1 MTSRTYPKTPLVG
14 VGAVVPDG
22 NRVLLVRRAYEP
34 GQGLWSVPGGL
45 VEVGETVEEAVK
57 REVEEET
64 GVAVSVDR
72 LIAVLDNIVRDE
84 DGKVRF
90 HYVLIDYLAHPVGGE
105 ARPSKETLDVRWV
118 NLEDLKNLQLT
129 KTALKLLTRAGL
141 TK

>member
-1 MTSRTYPKTPLVG
+1 MASRTYPKTPLVG

-34 GQGLWSVPGGL
+34 GKGLWSVPGGL
-45 VEVGETVEEAVK
+45 IEVGETVEEAVR

-64 GVAVSVDR
+64 GVAVRVDR
-72 LIAVLDNIVRDE
+72 LIGVFDNIVRDE

-90 HYVLIDYLAHPVGGE
+90 HYVLIDYLAQPVGGE
-105 ARPSKETLDVRWV
+105 VRLSKETLDACWV
-118 NLEDLKNLQLT
+118 NLEDVKNLQMT
-129 KTALKLLTRAGL
+129 KTALKLLSQAGL